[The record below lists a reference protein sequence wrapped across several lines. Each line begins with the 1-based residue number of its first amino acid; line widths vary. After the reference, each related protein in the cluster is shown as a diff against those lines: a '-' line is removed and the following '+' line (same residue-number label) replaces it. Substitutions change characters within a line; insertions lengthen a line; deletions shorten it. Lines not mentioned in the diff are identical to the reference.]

1 MSPEQAIDELTTDN
15 ADIAGELQK
24 LARMRSSRQPASRDS
39 EVGAGNP
46 FGVFQHVI
54 DMSLGTIDQVIVEL
68 TQIRD
73 HLQNETNRVHSEI
86 SGYTQI
92 TQVALQV
99 ALRSAEAITES
110 LPQFRSAGSELG
122 LQMNSVGR
130 PLPPTDL

>member
-1 MSPEQAIDELTTDN
+1 MSPEQAVNELATDN

-24 LARMRSSRQPASRDS
+24 LARMRSSRQSADQGS
-39 EVGAGNP
+39 EVGAGST

-54 DMSLGTIDQVIVEL
+54 DMSLGTIDRVIVEL

-86 SGYTQI
+86 AGYTQM

-122 LQMNSVGR
+122 LQPNGVT
-130 PLPPTDL
+130 LDD

>member
-1 MSPEQAIDELTTDN
+1 MSPEQAADELPTVN

-24 LARMRSSRQPASRDS
+24 LARMRSSRQSADKDS
-39 EVGAGNP
+39 EVGTGSP

-73 HLQNETNRVHSEI
+73 HLQKETNRVHGEI
-86 SGYTQI
+86 AGYTQM

-122 LQMNSVGR
+122 LKLNS
-130 PLPPTDL
+130 